1 MCVEIIIQINN
12 SSPNPFS
19 YEEKG
24 SLWDSNYSIKVPLF
38 LREGF
43 SVSSFPHLGH
53 SVSLFHFII
62 LLLLTLFSTYT
73 LSNTIT
79 VSKDGPIKTIT
90 EAIRLANDYD
100 TIIIKPGEYTEGN
113 IIVDKKVK
121 IIGENFPVV
130 DGKGDGEIFTVTSN
144 DVHIS
149 GLIIKN
155 SGISYLEEN
164 AGIKLNEVRNCSITN
179 NKFIN
184 NFFAVYL
191 AKSADC
197 IITNNYIEGERKREA
212 NSGNGIHLWYCRD
225 ITIENNKIFNHRDGI
240 YFEFVRNGK
249 IFNNHSERNLRY
261 GLHFMFSDSCEYTN
275 NTFQN
280 NGAGVAVMYT
290 KNVLMSENNFLKN
303 WGPASYGI
311 LLKDI
316 SDSRIGKNIFDE
328 NSIGI
333 YMEGCSR
340 VTIEQNNFTK
350 NGWALKLMANSMD
363 NYFYDNNFIA
373 NSFDVSTNSRQNFNT
388 FEKNYWADYKGYDLD
403 KDGYGDIPFRPV
415 TMFSMMIESHPTS
428 LVLLHSLFIDILN
441 IAESII
447 PAITPEALTDAKP
460 RMRMSN

>member
-1 MCVEIIIQINN
+1 MFHQSKNILFALLSVYLFLPLSFGKTIVV
-12 SSPNPFS
+12 SPN
-19 YEEKG
+19 G
-24 SLWDSNYSIKVPLF
+24 
-38 LREGF
+38 
-43 SVSSFPHLGH
+43 
-53 SVSLFHFII
+53 
-62 LLLLTLFSTYT
+62 
-73 LSNTIT
+73 
-79 VSKDGPIKTIT
+79 
-90 EAIRLANDYD
+90 AIRSVTKAIQLAEDFD
-100 TIIIKPGEYTEGN
+100 TIILKPGEYSEGN
-113 IIVDKKVK
+113 IIVNKKIT

-130 DGKGDGEIFTVTSN
+130 DGKGSGEIFTVISA

-164 AGIKLNEVRNCSITN
+164 AGIKLIEVGNCSITG

-184 NFFAVYL
+184 NFFAIYL

-197 IITNNYIEGERKREA
+197 IIKNNFIEGGKKREA

-225 ITIENNKIFNHRDGI
+225 ITIENNKIFYHRDGI

-249 IFNNHSERNLRY
+249 IFNNRSEKNLRY
-261 GLHFMFSDSCEYTN
+261 GLHFMFSDSCSYSN

-290 KNVLMSENNFLKN
+290 KNVLMFENHFLKN
-303 WGPASYGI
+303 WGAASYGI

-316 SDSRIGKNIFDE
+316 SDSQIEKNIFDE
-328 NSIGI
+328 NSIGL

-340 VTIEQNNFTK
+340 VTVEKNNFTK
-350 NGWALKLMANSMD
+350 NGWALKLMANSME
-363 NYFYDNNFIA
+363 NYFYDNSFVA
-373 NSFDVSTNSRQNFNT
+373 NSFDISTNSRQNFNT
-388 FEKNYWADYKGYDLD
+388 FEKNYWAEYDGYDLN
-403 KDGYGDIPFRPV
+403 KDGFGDVPFRPV

-447 PAITPEALTDAKP
+447 PAITPEALTDSKP
-460 RMRMSN
+460 RMRMIN

>member
-1 MCVEIIIQINN
+1 MPNHIKII
-12 SSPNPFS
+12 
-19 YEEKG
+19 
-24 SLWDSNYSIKVPLF
+24 SLLAF
-38 LREGF
+38 
-43 SVSSFPHLGH
+43 
-53 SVSLFHFII
+53 
-62 LLLLTLFSTYT
+62 TLFS
-73 LSNTIT
+73 SQSIAKEII
-79 VSKDGPIKTIT
+79 VSQTGSINTIT
-90 EAIRLANDYD
+90 EAIRVANDFD
-100 TIIIKPGEYTEGN
+100 TIVIKSGEYAEGN
-113 IIVDKKVK
+113 IIIDKKVT

-130 DGKGDGEIFTVTSN
+130 DGRGDGEIFTVTSN

-149 GLIIKN
+149 GLSIRN

-164 AGIKLNEVRNCSITN
+164 AGIRLKEVRNCSVTN

-197 IITNNYIEGERKREA
+197 IIANNYIEGERKREA

-225 ITIENNKIFNHRDGI
+225 ITIENNQIFNHRDGI

-249 IFNNHSERNLRY
+249 IYNNHSERNLRY

-275 NTFQN
+275 NTFEN

-290 KNVLMSENNFLKN
+290 KNVLMIENHFLKN

-316 SDSRIGKNIFDE
+316 SDSRIEKNIFNE
-328 NSIGI
+328 NSIGL

-350 NGWALKLMANSMD
+350 NGWALKLMANSME
-363 NYFYDNNFIA
+363 NYFYDNNFVA
-373 NSFDVSTNSRQNFNT
+373 NSFDISTNSRQNFNT
-388 FEKNYWADYKGYDLD
+388 FKKNYWAEYDGYDLD
-403 KDGYGDIPFRPV
+403 KDGFGDVPFRPV

-447 PAITPEALTDAKP
+447 PAITPEALTDSKP
-460 RMRMSN
+460 RMRMAN

>member
-1 MCVEIIIQINN
+1 MKN
-12 SSPNPFS
+12 
-19 YEEKG
+19 
-24 SLWDSNYSIKVPLF
+24 
-38 LREGF
+38 
-43 SVSSFPHLGH
+43 
-53 SVSLFHFII
+53 
-62 LLLLTLFSTYT
+62 LLLIVLIFCIQHLDPT
-73 LSNTIT
+73 LSKTIQ
-79 VSKDGPIKTIT
+79 VSRNGSTKTIT
-90 EAIRLANDYD
+90 EAISLANDYD
-100 TIIIKPGEYTEGN
+100 TILIKTDEYSEGN

-130 DGKGDGEIFTVTSN
+130 DGKGTGEIFTVTSS

-164 AGIKLNEVRNCSITN
+164 AGIKLKAVRNVSIN
-179 NKFIN
+179 GNKFIN
-184 NFFAVYL
+184 NFFAIYL

-261 GLHFMFSDSCEYTN
+261 GLHFMFSDSCEYTK
-275 NTFQN
+275 NTFEN

-290 KNVLMSENNFLKN
+290 KNVLMLENHFMRN
-303 WGPASYGI
+303 WGAASYGI

-316 SDSRIGKNIFDE
+316 SDSKIEKNIFDE
-328 NSIGI
+328 NSIGL

-363 NYFYDNNFIA
+363 NYFYDNNFVA
-373 NSFDVSTNSRQNFNT
+373 NSFDISTNSRQNFNT
-388 FEKNYWADYKGYDLD
+388 FEKNYWAEYDGYDLD
-403 KDGYGDIPFRPV
+403 KDGFGDVPFRPV
-415 TMFSMMIESHPTS
+415 TMFSMIIESHPTS

-447 PAITPEALTDAKP
+447 PAITPEALTDPNP
-460 RMRMSN
+460 RMRIVN